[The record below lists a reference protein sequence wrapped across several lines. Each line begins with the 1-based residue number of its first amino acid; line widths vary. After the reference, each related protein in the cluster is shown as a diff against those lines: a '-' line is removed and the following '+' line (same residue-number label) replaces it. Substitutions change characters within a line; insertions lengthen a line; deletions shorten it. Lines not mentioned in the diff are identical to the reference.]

1 MGVDAEI
8 AGVNWHA
15 IWALARVFLP
25 LSFVTIGGGNSILAE
40 VEHQS
45 IGVHHW
51 VTPSQFLDFFAIS
64 RATPG
69 PNSLF
74 VVLIGYHVAG
84 IAGALSSA
92 LALFVP
98 TSVLLIVIA
107 RFWRRHGETEW
118 LRAIERGLAPIA
130 AGLVLAGTLSVLRVA
145 EGGVLAWIVAAG
157 AFVALRWLRANP
169 FVLLAAGGVLFLIA
183 STMMRI

>member
-1 MGVDAEI
+1 MGADAEI
-8 AGVNWHA
+8 TGLNWHA

-25 LSFVTIGGGNSILAE
+25 LSFVTIGGGNSILAG

-45 IGVHHW
+45 ITVHHW
-51 VTPSQFLDFFAIS
+51 VTASEFLDFFAVS

-69 PNSLF
+69 PSSLF

-98 TSVLLIVIA
+98 TSILLVLIA
-107 RFWRRHGETEW
+107 RFWRRHGEAQW
-118 LRAIERGLAPIA
+118 LRAVERGLAPIA

-145 EGGVLAWIVAAG
+145 EGGVLAWVVAAG
-157 AFVALRWLRANP
+157 AFIALQWLRANP
-169 FVLLAAGGVLFLIA
+169 FLLLAAGGVVFLIA
-183 STMMRI
+183 STMTRF